1 MSRPM
6 WDPPHGERPYGER
19 VYAHEVPHAATP
31 RAAFSLRVVIGG
43 WVMCYAIATLL
54 QIALVA
60 LFNVPADGDDQ
71 PSWFLLAG
79 ALTLWVPFIVLLVV
93 VSQRSGTGNVVADYR
108 ARFRLTD
115 LWGLPI
121 GVLSQLLLVGLVTW
135 PFREW
140 FPDTFSTSEVED
152 RARNLYDSAT
162 GIWLVV
168 LFIVVVLGAP
178 VVEELV
184 YRGFIQAGLQG
195 RFNDIAA
202 LVVTAVWFTVIHG
215 RVAEFPGL
223 FAFALVLGTCYLVT
237 KRLGLPFVAHL
248 AFNATGLALLALT

>member
-1 MSRPM
+1 
-6 WDPPHGERPYGER
+6 
-19 VYAHEVPHAATP
+19 
-31 RAAFSLRVVIGG
+31 
-43 WVMCYAIATLL
+43 
-54 QIALVA
+54 
-60 LFNVPADGDDQ
+60 
-71 PSWFLLAG
+71 
-79 ALTLWVPFIVLLVV
+79 
-93 VSQRSGTGNVVADYR
+93 
-108 ARFRLTD
+108 
-115 LWGLPI
+115 
-121 GVLSQLLLVGLVTW
+121 
-135 PFREW
+135 
-140 FPDTFSTSEVED
+140 VED

-223 FAFALVLGTCYLVT
+223 FAFALVLGTCFLVT